1 MKAELLMPQE
11 VEVFYALPAIRKE
24 LATAMKASGKK
35 QKEIAKLLCV
45 KESTISQY
53 MSEKRASGMKFNDTI
68 KQAAAEAAGR
78 ITDRVTLIQA
88 TQKLLNLIKEEKILC
103 GFHMERIALPKG
115 CCVCF
120 VK

>member
-1 MKAELLMPQE
+1 MKTELLMPQE
-11 VEVFYALPAIRKE
+11 VEVFYVLPAIRRE

-53 MSEKRASGMKFNDTI
+53 MSDKRASGMKFNEKI
-68 KQAAAEAAGR
+68 KRAAAEAASR
-78 ITDRVTLIQA
+78 ITDRVTLIEA
-88 TQKLLNLIKEEKILC
+88 TQKLLNLIKEEKVLC
-103 GFHMERIALPKG
+103 EFHIERTALPKC

-120 VK
+120 TK